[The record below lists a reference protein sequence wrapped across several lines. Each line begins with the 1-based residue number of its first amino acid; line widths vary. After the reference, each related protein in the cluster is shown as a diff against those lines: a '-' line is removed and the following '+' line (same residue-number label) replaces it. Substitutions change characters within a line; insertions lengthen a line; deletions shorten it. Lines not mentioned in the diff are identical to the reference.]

1 MDRARFRNQLE
12 TLCSRSE
19 SLLQAAAT
27 GSHPPDDLA
36 LGAVEALN
44 ASITAMELVDDELA
58 RLDREL
64 GDACRR
70 ADVERRRY
78 HDLFMT
84 TAEADVLTDDRATI
98 AEANL
103 AAAELL
109 GTPLSQLTGKPLPL
123 FVASRDRARF
133 YATLRRARTG
143 RARVAPRAPLLC
155 QTIRRDRRFRCRI
168 AVERIAG
175 AQACEPTFRWSLRDQ
190 SDRERAARCDALVEQ
205 ATRKDEFLAVL
216 GHELRNPLAA
226 LTLASDILRGDLQR
240 RDLIRSRE
248 IVDIIGRHAQQLGRL
263 VDDLLDVARVC
274 HGKIELR
281 CGPVELSDVVARAIE
296 TVQPVVREKRQQ
308 IEVSLPSAPL
318 WVRGDCVRL
327 QQVAANLLHNAAKYS
342 PAGGR
347 IEVALRS
354 SDAVGLLSVRDH
366 GQGIPPHMLDTIFG
380 LFEQAEVRGAAPGLG
395 LGLSLVREL
404 VLLHGG
410 EVRALSQ
417 GPGHGSEF
425 IVSLPLVPIAEIQPE
440 ESARLVA
447 AGQPVT
453 VLVADDN
460 VDAAEI
466 LGLTL
471 QQLGHDVVVAT
482 SGSEAIERAAERP
495 VSVALLDLDMPDI
508 DGFEVARRLRA
519 NRPDVR
525 LVAVTGFS
533 DERSRQRAVMAG
545 FEHYLLKPLDLPTV
559 DALLRRGDRGG

>member
-1 MDRARFRNQLE
+1 M
-12 TLCSRSE
+12 
-19 SLLQAAAT
+19 
-27 GSHPPDDLA
+27 
-36 LGAVEALN
+36 
-44 ASITAMELVDDELA
+44 
-58 RLDREL
+58 
-64 GDACRR
+64 
-70 ADVERRRY
+70 
-78 HDLFMT
+78 
-84 TAEADVLTDDRATI
+84 
-98 AEANL
+98 
-103 AAAELL
+103 
-109 GTPLSQLTGKPLPL
+109 

-133 YATLRRARTG
+133 YATLRRVRTG

-175 AQACEPTFRWSLRDQ
+175 AEACEPTFRWSLRDQ
-190 SDRERAARCDALVEQ
+190 SDRERAAKCDALLEQ
-205 ATRKDEFLAVL
+205 DTRKDEFLAVL

-240 RDLIRSRE
+240 RDLVRSHE

-281 CGPVELSDVVARAIE
+281 CGPVELSEVVARAIE
-296 TVQPVVREKRQQ
+296 TVQPVVREKQQQ
-308 IEVSLPSAPL
+308 IEVSQPSAPL

-354 SDAVGLLSVRDH
+354 SEEVGMLSVRDH
-366 GQGIPPHMLDTIFG
+366 GEGIPPHMLDTIFG
-380 LFEQAEVRGAAPGLG
+380 LFEQAEVRGAPPGLG

-410 EVRALSQ
+410 DVRAVSQ

-425 IVSLPLVPIAEIQPE
+425 IVSLPLLPVAEIQPE

-482 SGSEAIERAAERP
+482 SGSQAMERAAERP
-495 VSVALLDLDMPDI
+495 VSVALLDLDIPDI
-508 DGFEVARRLRA
+508 DGFEVARRLRGI
-519 NRPDVR
+519 RPDVR
-525 LVAVTGFS
+525 LIAVTGYS
-533 DERSRQRAVMAG
+533 DERTRQRAVDAG
-545 FEHYLLKPLDLPTV
+545 FETYLLKPLDVPTV
-559 DALLRRGDRGG
+559 DALVRRGDGGG